1 MFHAVRCYLQ
11 ELQSFKRYTDSLLT
25 RKGKLTDLAVELDDA
40 LDGVPE
46 GSPHRERV
54 KKRSAQLSVYI
65 THTCMLVV

>member
-46 GSPHRERV
+46 GSRERV

-65 THTCMLVV
+65 THTCMQVV